1 MMLFGAMLEALGI
14 ALIFPLITLISNP
27 ETINSY
33 QLLNWLYNFTGS
45 SSNNEFLIW
54 MIGTLLGVY
63 LFKYIYLASLFYIQ
77 YKFIFNLQIS
87 LSTRLLNTYIKSP
100 YSYHL
105 QKNSAE
111 LLRTVN
117 SDVLWIFSG
126 VFVPISNLII
136 EIFVVSVILLV
147 LLAIAPIPTILTFFI
162 LGGTSLAFYYFIR
175 QRSTA
180 FGRAQQSHN
189 AELIKWVNQ
198 SLGGIKEIK
207 VLGREDFFV
216 QAYNDSNTGYSHS
229 MRYVRTLNEMP
240 RLMIEGL
247 VMTGI
252 LFVVGAMLIL
262 QQNVQTLIPTLG
274 LFAMAAVRL
283 MPSMNRILMSLGLV
297 RYNTAS
303 IEKVYKDLK
312 ELENI
317 GSQSENQKTKKD
329 SEKFIFKESIKLEN
343 VSFRYEGAK
352 ENALSDVSLK
362 IPKGSSVAFV
372 GSSGA
377 GKTTI
382 VDVVLGLLKP
392 QSGKILVDGKNIREN
407 LSAWQQSVGYIPQP
421 VYLSDD
427 SIKRNVA
434 FGIENE
440 LIEEEKIWEALKA
453 AQLEEFV
460 KNLPNKLETNVGE
473 HGVSLSGGQRQ
484 RIGIARS
491 LYHNPQVLILD
502 EATAA
507 LDNETEKEITKAIA
521 ALSGEKTIIAIAHRL
536 TTVEDFDC
544 LFFMKNGKIIDS
556 AKYTDLLERNEEFQ
570 RMATPKQLQKKEIAI
585 N

>member
-1 MMLFGAMLEALGI
+1 MLFGAVLEALGI
-14 ALIFPLITLISNP
+14 ALIAPLIDIITNP
-27 ETINSY
+27 ERITTSEF
-33 QLLNWLYNFTGS
+33 LAWFYNFTGAT
-45 SSNNEFLIW
+45 SNNEFLLWIV
-54 MIGTLLGVY
+54 GTLLAIY
-63 LFKYIYLASLFYIQ
+63 IFKYIYLATLFFIQ

-87 LSTRLLNTYIKSP
+87 LSSRLLNAYINSP
-100 YSYHL
+100 YSFHL
-105 QKNSAE
+105 KKNSAE

-126 VFVPISNLII
+126 VFVPMSNLII

-147 LLAIAPIPTILTFFI
+147 LLFFAPIPTIVTVVV
-162 LGGTSLAFYYFIR
+162 LGGTSLTFYYLIR

-180 FGRAQQSHN
+180 FGRAQQQHN
-189 AELIKWVNQ
+189 ADLIKWVNQ

-207 VLGREDFFV
+207 VLGRENFFTD
-216 QAYNDSNTGYSHS
+216 AYTKSNTGYSQS

-240 RLMIEGL
+240 RLIIEGL

-252 LFVVGAMLIL
+252 LLVIATMLYL
-262 QQNVQTLIPTLG
+262 QKNVQTLIPILG
-274 LFAMAAVRL
+274 LFVMAAVRL
-283 MPSMNRILMSLGLV
+283 MPSMNRILMAVGLI

-303 IEKVYKDLK
+303 IEKVYNDLTELESVTPENKANEITEKAENFVFQDSIDLK
-312 ELENI
+312 
-317 GSQSENQKTKKD
+317 
-329 SEKFIFKESIKLEN
+329 N
-343 VSFRYEGAK
+343 VSFSYEGAK
-352 ENALSDVSLK
+352 ENALTDVSLK
-362 IPKGSSVAFV
+362 ILRGSSVAFV

-382 VDVVLGLLKP
+382 VDVMLGLLNP
-392 QSGKILVDGKNIREN
+392 QNGSISVDGKNIREN
-407 LSAWQQSVGYIPQP
+407 LSAWQKSVGYIPQP
-421 VYLSDD
+421 IYLSDD
-427 SIKRNVA
+427 SIKRNIA

-440 LIEEEKIWEALKA
+440 LIDEDQVWKSLKA

-460 KNLPNKLETNVGE
+460 KELPDKLETNVGE

-507 LDNETEKEITKAIA
+507 LDNKTEKEITKAIA

-544 LFFMKNGKIIDS
+544 LFFMKNGKVVDS

-570 RMATPKQLQKKEIAI
+570 KMATPQQLQKKEISI